1 MLKPSSCLSVN
12 LDLNHVKICLSKI
25 KAGVSDLALRP
36 QPLFRKSGV
45 GVMCKTNKKH
55 ASGLNHGMVLVI
67 HGNPEFWSYNES
79 RAATP

>member
-1 MLKPSSCLSVN
+1 MLKPSSCLSVI
-12 LDLNHVKICLSKI
+12 LDLNHVKVCLSKI

-45 GVMCKTNKKH
+45 GVMCKTNS
-55 ASGLNHGMVLVI
+55 ARLWFESRDGT
-67 HGNPEFWSYNES
+67 GNPEFWSYNES

>member
-1 MLKPSSCLSVN
+1 MLKPSSCLSVI

-36 QPLFRKSGV
+36 HPLFRKSGRSHV
-45 GVMCKTNKKH
+45 QDKQKARLWFESRDGT
-55 ASGLNHGMVLVI
+55 
-67 HGNPEFWSYNES
+67 GNPEFWSYNES